1 MEDILHLNGTAR
13 PSAAGTFQK
22 LYSKKRRADVILY
35 SITLSLF
42 SLMGSA
48 ITFLVQM
55 TFLYFSQDAGGDFAW
70 VSGPFALTVALI
82 IAFGVGW
89 KYFKE
94 YSKKTESKIDALQLK
109 YETAQA
115 ETIEEQKAT
124 ILSQRQEIERL
135 TRLLSDQ
142 GQGANKG
149 T

>member
-1 MEDILHLNGTAR
+1 M
-13 PSAAGTFQK
+13 
-22 LYSKKRRADVILY
+22 VLY

-55 TFLYFSQDAGGDFAW
+55 LFLYFSQDAGSDFAW

-94 YSKKTESKIDALQLK
+94 YSRKADEKISALQLK
-109 YETAQA
+109 YEAKQD
-115 ETIEEQKAT
+115 ETIEDHKKT
-124 ILSQRQEIERL
+124 IQDQAEEIERL
-135 TRLLSDQ
+135 NVLLT
-142 GQGANKG
+142 GHGEGKPRN
-149 T
+149 